1 MYRKLALIFSFL
13 FLFSVI
19 SISQEKT
26 NLQETDSIVNFNE
39 LSTGSI
45 RHFEDNLLQE
55 AELEHQKLLRNIFMI
70 SFGFLF
76 AVLMFIIFYYG
87 SKVKKINELIVLQ
100 NNKINAVRDQLQ
112 KMIMI
117 FDHVDRLV
125 FITDDKGVVEWANAR
140 ARQNFTEDF
149 LQSKVSLMEKFSD
162 ENKGKLFQS
171 INKVEVLDFNDHLY
185 NEVKSW
191 KMIPITNP
199 ANEFSNMVFVGIV

>member
-87 SKVKKINELIVLQ
+87 SKVKKINDLIVLQ

-162 ENKGKLFQS
+162 ENKGKLFQA

>member
-1 MYRKLALIFSFL
+1 MYRKSALIFSFL

-26 NLQETDSIVNFNE
+26 EVQTTDTIVNFNE
-39 LSTGSI
+39 LNTGSI
-45 RHFEDNLLQE
+45 SHLEDNLLQE

-70 SFGFLF
+70 SFVFLF

-87 SKVKKINELIVLQ
+87 SKVKKINDLIVLQ
-100 NNKINAVRDQLQ
+100 NSKINAVRDQLQ

-117 FDHVDRLV
+117 FDHVDSLV
-125 FITDDKGVVEWANAR
+125 FITDDKGVVEWANIR

-162 ENKGKLFQS
+162 ENKGKLFQA
-171 INKVEVLDFNDHLY
+171 INKVEVLDFKDALY
-185 NEVKSW
+185 NDVKTW
-191 KMIPITNP
+191 KMIPVTNP